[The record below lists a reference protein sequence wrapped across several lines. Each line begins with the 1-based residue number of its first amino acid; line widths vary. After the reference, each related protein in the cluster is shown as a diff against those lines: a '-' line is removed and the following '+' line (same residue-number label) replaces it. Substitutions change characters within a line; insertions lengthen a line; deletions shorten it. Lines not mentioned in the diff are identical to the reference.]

1 MANIL
6 IIEDNQ
12 EVRENTEEILVLAGH
27 VVETAENG
35 KVGVQKAKEKTPDII
50 ICDIMMPQLDGY
62 GVLHILSTNPSTSRV
77 PFIFLSAKADPHDI
91 RRGMG
96 LGADDYLTK
105 PFEESDLLK
114 TIEIRL
120 KKNDSIKEL
129 FEHADKGL
137 DNLLENAGIM
147 EELEAGDIVLQHKT
161 FHAKE
166 MIYRQD
172 DPAYFI
178 YAIKSGKVKTYRS
191 TQEAKEL
198 ITRINGPSDFI
209 GHADV
214 LQGDHYSEYAEAM
227 EEVNVERIER
237 ADFLSLVEKNRI
249 VAASLIKLLASDKL
263 EQEKRLLDMA
273 YHSVRIRLR
282 NTLLSLE
289 EKATPVAKGY
299 AIHMS
304 REELSSILG
313 TSTETV
319 IRTLSEFKKEGL
331 LTLDKNE
338 VCITDKAKLEEMR
351 F

>member
-1 MANIL
+1 MAKIL
-6 IIEDNQ
+6 IIEDNK
-12 EVRENTEEILVLAGH
+12 EVRENTEEILELAGH
-27 VVETAENG
+27 DVSTAENG
-35 KVGVQKAKEKTPDII
+35 KVGVQVAKAELPDLI
-50 ICDIMMPQLDGY
+50 ICDIMMPMLDGY
-62 GVLHILSTNPSTSRV
+62 GVLHILSTDPHTSRI
-77 PFIFLSAKADPHDI
+77 PFIFLSAKANPQDV
-91 RRGMG
+91 RKGMG

-105 PFEESDLLK
+105 PFEESDLLR

-120 KKNDSIKEL
+120 KKNDSLKEL
-129 FEHADKGL
+129 FDNADRGL
-137 DNLLENAGIM
+137 DTFLENAGII
-147 EELEAGDIVLQHKT
+147 EELEANNIALQRKS
-161 FHAKE
+161 FEPKQ

-178 YAIKSGKVKTYRS
+178 YMIESGKVKTYRS

-198 ITRINGPSDFI
+198 ITRINGPGDFI

-214 LQGDHYSEYAEAM
+214 LQGEEYSEFAEAM
-227 EEVNVERIER
+227 EKVSMQRIDR

-263 EQEKRLLDMA
+263 DQEKRLLDMA

-289 EKATPVAKGY
+289 EKATPVAQGY

-338 VCITDKAKLEEMR
+338 VCVTDKARLEDMR